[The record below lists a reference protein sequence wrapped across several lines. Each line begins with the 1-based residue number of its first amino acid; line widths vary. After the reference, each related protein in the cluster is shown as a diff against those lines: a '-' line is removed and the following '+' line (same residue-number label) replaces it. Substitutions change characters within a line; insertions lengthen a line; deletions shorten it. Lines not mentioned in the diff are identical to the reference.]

1 MRNFE
6 RMRKVNCVTLFSR
19 QSRGKRFLP
28 SCSTYSFGASLF
40 FTCSMTISFISHFI
54 SCNFINSLAGRRKI
68 ASEMFEYSVALVA
81 EI

>member
-40 FTCSMTISFISHFI
+40 FYMFDDNFI